1 MIYPIEVTSLGK
13 SKRSDKEYTRE
24 QRLSRENRQLK
35 RELTHLRKQIS
46 RLDLEG
52 LEAAKQICLDH
63 EEKERLS
70 DAIGDPNASI
80 EHLKRTW
87 LCNDCR
93 NGWLEIFLYP
103 KMGQSWYYRVC
114 SNDECKKRTK
124 GKRYDEQSVKGII
137 KK

>member
-1 MIYPIEVTSLGK
+1 MGK

-24 QRLSRENRQLK
+24 QKLSKENRQLK
-35 RELTHLRKQIS
+35 RELAHLRKQIS

-63 EEKERLS
+63 EEKERLN
-70 DAIGDPNASI
+70 DAIGDPNANI
-80 EHLKRTW
+80 EHLKRIW
-87 LCNDCR
+87 LCEDCMS
-93 NGWLEIFLYP
+93 GWLEIFLYP